1 MDEQLNSILIV
12 DDNKENIKVLGLALK
27 EKEYNL
33 TVAFSGPDA
42 LEILDA
48 TNIDLVLLDVMMPG
62 MDGFEVCR
70 RMKENEN
77 TREIPVIFITA
88 LTETNS
94 IVKGFEVGG
103 VDYLTKPFKKRELFA
118 RVDTQL
124 KIKNQKLKLEE
135 QKQELESTIKSRD
148 TLYSIIAHD
157 IRSPL
162 ANIKSVLS
170 ALHNDMIDQD
180 SFQQLVA
187 MLQITTSETYDLLE
201 NLLLWTKSKITAL
214 KPSIKM
220 VEAKELIE
228 KTVMVLQPSAEKKGI
243 SLTTELSK
251 AGSITADSNMIS
263 TAVRNLVSNAIKF
276 TQAGGEIKVICSTS
290 SEETVIEVHDNGV
303 GISEENI
310 RKLLDA
316 EEHFT
321 TYGTDHEKGSGL
333 GSKLVLGFIRSHG
346 GQLSIE
352 SKPGKGSV
360 FRISIPFITIEEL
373 VEIEE

>member
-290 SEETVIEVHDNGV
+290 SEETVIEVHDYGV

>member
-1 MDEQLNSILIV
+1 
-12 DDNKENIKVLGLALK
+12 
-27 EKEYNL
+27 
-33 TVAFSGPDA
+33 
-42 LEILDA
+42 
-48 TNIDLVLLDVMMPG
+48 
-62 MDGFEVCR
+62 
-70 RMKENEN
+70 
-77 TREIPVIFITA
+77 
-88 LTETNS
+88 
-94 IVKGFEVGG
+94 
-103 VDYLTKPFKKRELFA
+103 
-118 RVDTQL
+118 
-124 KIKNQKLKLEE
+124 
-135 QKQELESTIKSRD
+135 
-148 TLYSIIAHD
+148 
-157 IRSPL
+157 
-162 ANIKSVLS
+162 
-170 ALHNDMIDQD
+170 MIDQD

>member
-1 MDEQLNSILIV
+1 
-12 DDNKENIKVLGLALK
+12 
-27 EKEYNL
+27 
-33 TVAFSGPDA
+33 
-42 LEILDA
+42 
-48 TNIDLVLLDVMMPG
+48 
-62 MDGFEVCR
+62 
-70 RMKENEN
+70 
-77 TREIPVIFITA
+77 
-88 LTETNS
+88 
-94 IVKGFEVGG
+94 
-103 VDYLTKPFKKRELFA
+103 
-118 RVDTQL
+118 
-124 KIKNQKLKLEE
+124 
-135 QKQELESTIKSRD
+135 
-148 TLYSIIAHD
+148 
-157 IRSPL
+157 
-162 ANIKSVLS
+162 
-170 ALHNDMIDQD
+170 MIDQD

-333 GSKLVLGFIRSHG
+333 GSKISSRVYK
-346 GQLSIE
+346 
-352 SKPGKGSV
+352 KP
-360 FRISIPFITIEEL
+360 RRTA
-373 VEIEE
+373 

>member
-276 TQAGGEIKVICSTS
+276 TQAGGEIKVICNTS

>member
-352 SKPGKGSV
+352 SKPGNGSV

>member
-1 MDEQLNSILIV
+1 MICV
-12 DDNKENIKVLGLALK
+12 
-27 EKEYNL
+27 
-33 TVAFSGPDA
+33 P
-42 LEILDA
+42 
-48 TNIDLVLLDVMMPG
+48 
-62 MDGFEVCR
+62 
-70 RMKENEN
+70 
-77 TREIPVIFITA
+77 
-88 LTETNS
+88 
-94 IVKGFEVGG
+94 
-103 VDYLTKPFKKRELFA
+103 
-118 RVDTQL
+118 
-124 KIKNQKLKLEE
+124 IKNQKLKLEE